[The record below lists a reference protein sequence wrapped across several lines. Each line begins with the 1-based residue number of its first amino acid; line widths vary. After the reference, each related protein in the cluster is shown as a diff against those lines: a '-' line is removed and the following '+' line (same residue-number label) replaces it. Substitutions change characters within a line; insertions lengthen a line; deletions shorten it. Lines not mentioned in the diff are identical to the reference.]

1 MERQPRPTDSII
13 RDADAEH
20 GITHHGEEDLVE
32 LVILVQVDGL
42 LPAARPV
49 VCVEQDLR
57 QVLAPLSKGLGKR
70 GRFEISHITLC
81 LLMQY

>member
-1 MERQPRPTDSII
+1 
-13 RDADAEH
+13 
-20 GITHHGEEDLVE
+20 
-32 LVILVQVDGL
+32 VILVQVDGL